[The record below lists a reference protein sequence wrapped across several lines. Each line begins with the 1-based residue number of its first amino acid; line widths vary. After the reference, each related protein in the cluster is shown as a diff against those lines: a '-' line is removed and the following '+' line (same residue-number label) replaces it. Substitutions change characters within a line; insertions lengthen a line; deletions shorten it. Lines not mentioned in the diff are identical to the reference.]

1 MIKMFILRKDQNS
14 LAENK
19 LVAVVA
25 VIAVEHNRI
34 IEQFSDVRVCGCAI
48 FDVFLVAVWCAIVI
62 GGSVPKLCIQATGS

>member
-25 VIAVEHNRI
+25 AIAVEHNRI
-34 IEQFSDVRVCGCAI
+34 IEQFSDVRVCGYAI
-48 FDVFLVAVWCAIVI
+48 F
-62 GGSVPKLCIQATGS
+62 